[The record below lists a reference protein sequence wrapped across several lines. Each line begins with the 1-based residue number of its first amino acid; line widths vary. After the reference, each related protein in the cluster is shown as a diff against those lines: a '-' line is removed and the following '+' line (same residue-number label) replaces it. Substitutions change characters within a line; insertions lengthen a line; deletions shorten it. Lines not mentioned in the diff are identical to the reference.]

1 MNRFSIIFI
10 LITVLITLD
19 IVTIKIFDL
28 FIFGFIFLLSYIIFF
43 FVIKKI
49 GEYFRRRKAK
59 KEFELLIKRLD
70 NELKKISSDKLRTE
84 KNNDR
89 QKHVQRFE
97 HYTELND
104 F

>member
-1 MNRFSIIFI
+1 M
-10 LITVLITLD
+10 ITVLITLD

-43 FVIKKI
+43 FVIQKI
-49 GEYFRRRKAK
+49 SEYFRRRKAK

-89 QKHVQRFE
+89 QKHVQRFG

>member
-1 MNRFSIIFI
+1 M
-10 LITVLITLD
+10 ITVRITLD

-43 FVIKKI
+43 FVIQKI

>member
-1 MNRFSIIFI
+1 M
-10 LITVLITLD
+10 ITVLITLD

-28 FIFGFIFLLSYIIFF
+28 YIIFF
-43 FVIKKI
+43 FVIQKI

-70 NELKKISSDKLRTE
+70 NELKKISSDKLHTE

-89 QKHVQRFE
+89 
-97 HYTELND
+97 
-104 F
+104 